1 MKSDKM
7 PYIMYADIESLI
19 KKTDGCTNNPQNP
32 STTIIGEHIP
42 CGYSMSTIW
51 AFHNTENKH
60 TLNHEEDCMKR
71 FCTCL
76 REHATNVVNFE
87 KKNCYH

>member
-1 MKSDKM
+1 
-7 PYIMYADIESLI
+7 
-19 KKTDGCTNNPQNP
+19 
-32 STTIIGEHIP
+32 
-42 CGYSMSTIW
+42 MSTIW

-87 KKNCYH
+87 KIVTINKRRAKIIPRRKSMSYLWKKNLKKV